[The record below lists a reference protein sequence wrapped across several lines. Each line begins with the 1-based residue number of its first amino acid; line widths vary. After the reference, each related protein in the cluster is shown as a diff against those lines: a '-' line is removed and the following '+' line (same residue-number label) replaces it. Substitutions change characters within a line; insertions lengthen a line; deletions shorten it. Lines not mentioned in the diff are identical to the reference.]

1 MEVRS
6 PKRISPDGRSARWL
20 AVFGPGAI
28 IASLT
33 IGSGELIFSS
43 RGGALFGYRI
53 LSVFLLVC
61 VLKWA
66 LTFATARHLVLTG
79 AHPFQR
85 WMQLPG
91 PRGWLPIVFLLL
103 AIPAFPIFVSF
114 HSGTV
119 GTLLAALMGGSYLWW
134 AIVILA
140 VVGSLTLLGGYKL
153 LEAVQ
158 LLVVVLMLAATVL
171 ALFFIQPD
179 WLSMIQGL
187 WKFPALTY
195 PDWAANDPEIAQ
207 RAVWVELTTYVG
219 VVGGSGYDY
228 LAYCAFLREK
238 HWGNASVS
246 EATKDRTQ
254 INAAK
259 EWVRAP
265 LVDSV
270 ISFLVVFVFSVVFV
284 ACGAE
289 ILGTHQ
295 QVPKGDNLLTLQ
307 AEFVAVVSPWLKP
320 LYYAGAIL
328 AMAGT
333 LYGTINVAPAIL
345 RELAR
350 ALEIGR
356 GRQATAWH
364 RIGVWWVCIGAL
376 GILIYKLV
384 VSQEGQPPGLIAL
397 LTPANLFTGVFACG
411 IICLLSVWADYR
423 FLEKRWRPSAVLSC
437 LNLIG
442 CAVFLFLGFKAYWDH
457 SGWSAFLIFAGTI
470 GAGWVAALWLPGNR
484 RKPPL

>member
-1 MEVRS
+1 MAVKS
-6 PKRISPDGRSARWL
+6 TQGISPEGRASRWL

-33 IGSGELIFSS
+33 IGSGELVFSS
-43 RGGALFGYRI
+43 RGGALFGYHI
-53 LSVFLLVC
+53 MSVFLMVC

-66 LTFATARHLVLTG
+66 LVFATARHLVLTG

-85 WMQLPG
+85 WMELPG

-119 GTLLAALMGGSYLWW
+119 GTLLAALMGGSYLGWGI
-134 AIVILA
+134 AILVI
-140 VVGSLTLLGGYKL
+140 VGALTLLGGYKF
-153 LEAVQ
+153 LETIQ
-158 LLVVVLMLAATVL
+158 LWVVALMLVATVL

-179 WLSMIQGL
+179 WLSMVQGMWNL
-187 WKFPALTY
+187 PSSAY
-195 PDWAANDPEIAQ
+195 PDWAANDPEIAT

-238 HWGNASVS
+238 HWGNASLCETTSDSTELDV
-246 EATKDRTQ
+246 
-254 INAAK
+254 AK
-259 EWVRAP
+259 GWVRAP
-265 LVDSV
+265 LVDSA
-270 ISFLVVFVFSVVFV
+270 ISFLVVFVFSAVFV

-289 ILGTHQ
+289 ILATHQ
-295 QVPKGDNLLTLQ
+295 QVPKGNNLLTLQ
-307 AEFVAVVSPWLKP
+307 AEFVGVVSPWLKP

-350 ALEIGR
+350 ALQIGR
-356 GRQATAWH
+356 YREAHAWH
-364 RIGVWWVCIGAL
+364 RPSVWWVCLGSL
-376 GILIYKLV
+376 GILVYKLV
-384 VSQEGQPPGLIAL
+384 VSQEGQPPGLVAM
-397 LTPANLFTGVFACG
+397 LTPVNLFTGVFACG
-411 IICLLSVWADYR
+411 IICLLSVWADHR
-423 FLEKRWRPSAVLSC
+423 FLQKSWRPSVIVTSI
-437 LNLIG
+437 NLVG

-470 GAGWVAALWLPGNR
+470 SAGWATALWLRG
-484 RKPPL
+484 KSSQ

>member
-1 MEVRS
+1 M
-6 PKRISPDGRSARWL
+6 
-20 AVFGPGAI
+20 FGPGAI

-61 VLKWA
+61 AFKWA

-134 AIVILA
+134 GIAVLGIVGA
-140 VVGSLTLLGGYKL
+140 LTLLGGYRL
-153 LEAVQ
+153 LETLQ
-158 LLVVVLMLAATVL
+158 LLVVALMLVATAL
-171 ALFFIQPD
+171 ALFFIKPD
-179 WLSMIQGL
+179 WLAMIQGVFT
-187 WKFPALTY
+187 FPGLIY
-195 PDWAANDPEIAQ
+195 PEWAATDPEIAH

-238 HWGNASVS
+238 HWGNASLTEVTNVS
-246 EATKDRTQ
+246 AK
-254 INAAK
+254 IAGAK

-265 LVDSV
+265 LVDCS
-270 ISFLVVFVFSVVFV
+270 ISFLVVFVFSAVFV

-289 ILGTHQ
+289 ILAAHQ
-295 QVPKGDNLLTLQ
+295 QVPTGENLLTLQ

-345 RELAR
+345 REFSR
-350 ALEIGR
+350 ALQIGS
-356 GRQATAWH
+356 GHGASTWH
-364 RIGVWWVCIGAL
+364 RLGVWWVCVGAL
-376 GILIYKLV
+376 AILVYKLTFA
-384 VSQEGQPPGLIAL
+384 QEGQPPGLIAL

-411 IICLLSVWADYR
+411 IIALLSVWADYR
-423 FLEKRWRPSAVLSC
+423 FLDRSWRSSPILPGINLLGC
-437 LNLIG
+437 L
-442 CAVFLFLGFKAYWDH
+442 VFFFLGFKGYWDH
-457 SGWSAFLIFAGTI
+457 SGWKAFLIFAGTL
-470 GAGWVAALWLPGNR
+470 GTGWGVALWLALTR
-484 RKPPL
+484 RQPPL